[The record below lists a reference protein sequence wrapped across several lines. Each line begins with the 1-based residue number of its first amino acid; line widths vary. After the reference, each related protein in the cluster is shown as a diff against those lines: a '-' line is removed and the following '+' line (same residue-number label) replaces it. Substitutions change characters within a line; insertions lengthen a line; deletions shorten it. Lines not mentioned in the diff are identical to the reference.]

1 MYIVKILTEIEKGA
15 EKDYYNKQGT
25 GEPVSREGSNVGSVI

>member
-1 MYIVKILTEIEKGA
+1 MEIGIGA

-25 GEPVSREGSNVGSVI
+25 GEPVLREDSNVASLI